1 MLETFI
7 DFGTYKTRLGVFNT
21 SSSSKDYFIEKKTHS
36 NVNIEDINLHDFE
49 KKIKELIQTT
59 EKQINYHIKDLNV
72 MLDLSNF
79 SSIDVSLKK
88 NYEGKNIS
96 LEDIQILL
104 QESRQMFQENNK
116 NNKIIH
122 MIVKKFIFD
131 EKVFLEI
138 PENNLKCNNLTL
150 EIKFICYPNNILD
163 KIQNIFNYN
172 DVVINN
178 FSCSTYV
185 KSLNYNKLFQNHEK
199 KIFLDIGFK
208 KTCLAVYEKD
218 VLIHLNSIP
227 VGGNHITSDISQI
240 LKLSREDSEILKKS
254 LNKTETIFS
263 DNGEIEK
270 DEIVNKLELINK
282 DISEDLLKKVIYA
295 RIEEIINLSF
305 KKINFDQSIKD
316 NNYILVF
323 IGEGSKILNKNAI
336 YLENKYHFINE
347 MNFYEE
353 NVESI
358 CRSAHNISDNN
369 YNNEVNLVSKKPKK
383 IGFFEKLFNLFK

>member
-36 NVNIEDINLHDFE
+36 NVNIEDINSHDFE
-49 KKIKELIQTT
+49 KKIKELIQIT
-59 EKQINYHIKDLNV
+59 EKKINYHIKDLNV

-163 KIQNIFNYN
+163 KIQSIFNYN

-227 VGGNHITSDISQI
+227 IGGNHITSDISQI

-263 DNGEIEK
+263 DNDEIEK

-353 NVESI
+353 NVELI
-358 CRSAHNISDNN
+358 CRSAHNISHNN

>member
-227 VGGNHITSDISQI
+227 IGGNHITSDISQI

-263 DNGEIEK
+263 DNDEIEK
-270 DEIVNKLELINK
+270 DEIVTKLELINK
-282 DISEDLLKKVIYA
+282 GISEDLLKKVIYA

-353 NVESI
+353 NVELI
-358 CRSAHNISDNN
+358 CRSAHNISHNN

>member
-59 EKQINYHIKDLNV
+59 EKKINYHIKDLNV

-227 VGGNHITSDISQI
+227 IGGNHITSDISQI

-263 DNGEIEK
+263 DNDEIEK

-353 NVESI
+353 NVELI
-358 CRSAHNISDNN
+358 CRSAHNILHNN

>member
-49 KKIKELIQTT
+49 KKIKELIQIT
-59 EKQINYHIKDLNV
+59 EKKINYHIKDLNV

-131 EKVFLEI
+131 ENVFLEI

-263 DNGEIEK
+263 DNDEIEK
-270 DEIVNKLELINK
+270 DEIVNKLKLINK

-353 NVESI
+353 NVELI
-358 CRSAHNISDNN
+358 CRSAHNILHNN

>member
-21 SSSSKDYFIEKKTHS
+21 SSSSKDYFIEKKTQS
-36 NVNIEDINLHDFE
+36 NVNIEDINLYDFE

-131 EKVFLEI
+131 ENVFLEI

-227 VGGNHITSDISQI
+227 IGGNHITSDISQI

-263 DNGEIEK
+263 DNDEIEK

-282 DISEDLLKKVIYA
+282 VISEDLLKKVIYA

-353 NVESI
+353 NVELI
-358 CRSAHNISDNN
+358 CRSAHNISHNN

>member
-21 SSSSKDYFIEKKTHS
+21 SSSSKDYFIEKKTQS
-36 NVNIEDINLHDFE
+36 NVSIEDINLHDFD

-59 EKQINYHIKDLNV
+59 EKKINHHIKDLNV
-72 MLDLSNF
+72 MLDLSSF

-172 DVVINN
+172 DVVVNN

-227 VGGNHITSDISQI
+227 IGGNHITSDISQI
-240 LKLSREDSEILKKS
+240 LKLSKEDSEILKKS
-254 LNKTETIFS
+254 LNNTETTFS
-263 DNGEIEK
+263 DNDELEK
-270 DEIVNKLELINK
+270 DEIVNKLVLINK

-353 NVESI
+353 NVELI
-358 CRSAHNISDNN
+358 CRSAHNISHNN
-369 YNNEVNLVSKKPKK
+369 YKNEVNLISKKPKK

>member
-131 EKVFLEI
+131 ENVFLEI

-227 VGGNHITSDISQI
+227 IGGNHITSDISQI

-263 DNGEIEK
+263 DNDEIEK

-353 NVESI
+353 NVELI
-358 CRSAHNISDNN
+358 CRSAHNISHNN

>member
-21 SSSSKDYFIEKKTHS
+21 SSSSKDYFIEKKTQS
-36 NVNIEDINLHDFE
+36 NVNIEDINLYDFE

-163 KIQNIFNYN
+163 KIQSIFNYN

-227 VGGNHITSDISQI
+227 IGGNHITSDISQI

-263 DNGEIEK
+263 DNDEIEK

-353 NVESI
+353 NVELI
-358 CRSAHNISDNN
+358 CRSAHNISHNN

>member
-131 EKVFLEI
+131 ENVFLEI

-227 VGGNHITSDISQI
+227 IGGNHITSDISQI

-263 DNGEIEK
+263 DNDEIEK

-353 NVESI
+353 NVELI
-358 CRSAHNISDNN
+358 CRSAHNISHNN
-369 YNNEVNLVSKKPKK
+369 YNNEVNFVSKKPKK

>member
-21 SSSSKDYFIEKKTHS
+21 SSSSKDYFIEKKTQS
-36 NVNIEDINLHDFE
+36 NVNIEDINLYDFE

-131 EKVFLEI
+131 ENVFLEI

-227 VGGNHITSDISQI
+227 IGGNHITSDISQI

-263 DNGEIEK
+263 DNDEIEK
-270 DEIVNKLELINK
+270 DEIVTKLELINK
-282 DISEDLLKKVIYA
+282 GISEDLLKKVIYA

-353 NVESI
+353 NVELI
-358 CRSAHNISDNN
+358 CRSAHNILHNN

>member
-36 NVNIEDINLHDFE
+36 NVNIENINLHDFE

-131 EKVFLEI
+131 ENVFLEI

-227 VGGNHITSDISQI
+227 IGGNHITSDISQI

-263 DNGEIEK
+263 DNDEIEK

-353 NVESI
+353 NVELI
-358 CRSAHNISDNN
+358 CRSAHNISHNN

>member
-21 SSSSKDYFIEKKTHS
+21 SSSSKDYFIEKKTQS

-49 KKIKELIQTT
+49 KKIKELIQAT
-59 EKQINYHIKDLNV
+59 EKKINYHIKDLNV

-79 SSIDVSLKK
+79 SSIDLSLKK

-263 DNGEIEK
+263 DNDEIEK

-353 NVESI
+353 NVELI
-358 CRSAHNISDNN
+358 CRSAHNISHNN
-369 YNNEVNLVSKKPKK
+369 YNNEVNLVSKKPKI

>member
-21 SSSSKDYFIEKKTHS
+21 SSSSKDYFIEKKTQS

-49 KKIKELIQTT
+49 KQIKELIQTT
-59 EKQINYHIKDLNV
+59 EKKINYHIKDLNV

-116 NNKIIH
+116 NNRIIH
-122 MIVKKFIFD
+122 MIVKKFFFD
-131 EKVFLEI
+131 EKEFLEI

-172 DVVINN
+172 DVVVKN

-185 KSLNYNKLFQNHEK
+185 KSLSYNKLFQNHEK

-263 DNGEIEK
+263 DNDELQN

>member
-49 KKIKELIQTT
+49 KKIKELIQAT
-59 EKQINYHIKDLNV
+59 EKKINYHIKDLNV

-263 DNGEIEK
+263 DNDEIEK
-270 DEIVNKLELINK
+270 DEIVTKLELINK

-353 NVESI
+353 NVELI
-358 CRSAHNISDNN
+358 CRSAHNISHNN

>member
-227 VGGNHITSDISQI
+227 IGGNHITSDISQI

-263 DNGEIEK
+263 DNDEIEK

-353 NVESI
+353 NVELI
-358 CRSAHNISDNN
+358 CRSAHNISHNN

>member
-21 SSSSKDYFIEKKTHS
+21 SSSSKDYFIEKKTQS
-36 NVNIEDINLHDFE
+36 NVNIEDINLYDFE
-49 KKIKELIQTT
+49 KKIKELIQIT
-59 EKQINYHIKDLNV
+59 EKKINYHIKDLNV

-131 EKVFLEI
+131 ENVFLEI

-227 VGGNHITSDISQI
+227 IGGNHITSDISQI

-263 DNGEIEK
+263 DNDEIEK

-353 NVESI
+353 NVELI
-358 CRSAHNISDNN
+358 CRSAHNILHNN